1 MRSSEWSCAFGVLS
15 KMFGGTE
22 LVVAV
27 CSDCGNLGSVGCRAG
42 ARSSCWLAA
51 GNQSGW
57 CHLDCWWHCVGGCCV
72 RLLVCWALAVGSF
85 PVVKLLGGRGVVG
98 WCRQVGW
105 RRRAGSCCVAI
116 ALYLGF
122 GWAQT
127 WSSSCLA
134 AGCNWMVS
142 LELVGG
148 TSGSCRD
155 R

>member
-1 MRSSEWSCAFGVLS
+1 MVSLELV
-15 KMFGGTE
+15 GGTV
-22 LVVAV
+22 LPVAV
-27 CSDCGNLGSVGCRAG
+27 CDCLLIGLWLWARF
-42 ARSSCWLAA
+42 RSSSCLAA
-51 GNQSGW
+51 GVQ
-57 CHLDCWWHCVGGCCV
+57 LDG
-72 RLLVCWALAVGSF
+72 
-85 PVVKLLGGRGVVG
+85 VVKLVGGVVL
-98 WCRQVGW
+98 
-105 RRRAGSCCVAI
+105 ASCCVAI

-122 GWAQT
+122 GWVQT